1 MCRIIE
7 GRLNEAITKLQDI
20 IVVQEGNLTRLN
32 GKRIQEQVKRLQEAV
47 DILRTSNETEITNY
61 AERVAREIDRTS
73 NANRDINND
82 NWIIL
87 VSIHNLFTDMSTS
100 WTNIENSL
108 DNQKR
113 IMNTIRGNN
122 NV

>member
-20 IVVQEGNLTRLN
+20 IVVQEDNLTRLN
-32 GKRIQEQVKRLQEAV
+32 DKRIREQVQRLQEAV
-47 DILRTSNETEITNY
+47 DILRTSNEAEIVNY
-61 AERVAREIDRTS
+61 AERVAREIGSTS
-73 NANRDINND
+73 NANQDINLD

-108 DNQKR
+108 DNQER

>member
-20 IVVQEGNLTRLN
+20 IVVQEDNLTRLN
-32 GKRIQEQVKRLQEAV
+32 DERIREQAQRLQEAV
-47 DILRTSNETEITNY
+47 DILRTSNEAKIVNY
-61 AERVAREIDRTS
+61 AERVAREIGSTS
-73 NANRDINND
+73 NANQDINLD

-113 IMNTIRGNN
+113 IMDTIRGNN
-122 NV
+122 NA